1 MMTTNAMRINEINVQ
16 LRTLRINLDNEVSSR
31 NRVRNRLDDLR
42 RANSRLDNLLDRYF
56 HFPDEYCDLHVPVKR
71 PQFRGNRRERIE
83 TRLDN
88 IGASLKTQRSRHEE
102 HSQTIKNQI
111 ARSESL
117 ESQHNATINS
127 INTQISNLEA
137 ERRRLWV

>member
-1 MMTTNAMRINEINVQ
+1 MTTNAMRINEIEAR
-16 LRTLRINLDNEVSSR
+16 LRTLRINLDNEISAR
-31 NRVRNRLDDLR
+31 NRVRTRLDDLR

-56 HFPDEYCDLHVPVKR
+56 RFPDEYCDLHIPLER
-71 PQFRGNRRERIE
+71 PQFRGNRREAIE
-83 TRLDN
+83 SRLDN

-111 ARSESL
+111 ATDERL
-117 ESQHNATINS
+117 ESQHSATINS
-127 INTQISNLEA
+127 MNTQISNLEA